1 MTDRVKRV
9 ATIQAL
15 REAQAAEQAA
25 NETRFVR
32 AAINYLS
39 RIPFELRDAEVEP
52 LHYVEEVRVV
62 IVPKRDSRGG
72 IAGVGGRIQLC
83 FNRPGFFEGGRG
95 HWLANAWRERELD
108 GASYSLIFD
117 DEPIYGGDDPFVL
130 GGDR

>member
-1 MTDRVKRV
+1 MTNPAKRIT
-9 ATIQAL
+9 TIQAL

-25 NETRFVR
+25 NETRFAR

-52 LHYVEEVRVV
+52 LYHVEEVRVV

-72 IAGVGGRIQLC
+72 IAGVGGRIQLR
-83 FNRPGFFEGGRG
+83 FNRREFFEGGRG

-117 DEPIYGGDDPFVL
+117 DPIYGGDDPFVI